1 MRNVTIFSFVF
12 ILAGSFLATAVV
24 FAVDTT
30 AALPKQLSKQETIVL
45 HGIENKLKQAISKKD
60 FTLLKVMPQDK
71 SHLTWNTCEQK
82 SRVEHLS
89 FDVMIKKIS
98 EMSQSKRVLVN
109 KKPDQQLSVTVVET
123 KGWGVQAPYVYFN
136 FVSAGKGW
144 RWTGS
149 YSCGS
154 RDEDIARIRGKEM
167 SDSDAYNGTSA
178 EDLDSHWI
186 SLVNGIRSAFE
197 TKNFELLKVYLPKGP
212 IVKFGRCGPG
222 DSGFTELS
230 IDTVQKLLIQQL
242 NGSNILFNPPPNTEV
257 NLVGGHVFIETEGWI
272 GEYPYLGFGFSL
284 LQPEN
289 TWVWT
294 GVCDSSAPQYD
305 ARAGSKYEPH
315 YVREPRLPRPGPRV
329 FKDDLALRDRLHEI
343 LLFKKLEAFHGYAV
357 KDFLAFGICQADT
370 RKKLFTINGYT
381 VPAKDVIEFLKTGI
395 VKYPVSESSGLVGD
409 SFEDARGFIQ
419 SKLFAELPSRYRGA
433 PGKPIF
439 ESKIVGPY
447 PYAVFWANQ
456 VNNKWEWSG
465 VSYCKAPQ
473 QSMLF
478 PDEPRSHQNEK
489 KLGTYSQ

>member
-1 MRNVTIFSFVF
+1 MRNVNIFSFVF
-12 ILAGSFLATAVV
+12 LFAVSFLGTAVV

-89 FDVMIKKIS
+89 FDAMIKKFS

-109 KKPDQQLSVTVVET
+109 RNPDQQLSVTVVET

-136 FVSAGKGW
+136 FVSAGEGW

-154 RDEDIARIRGKEM
+154 RDEDIALIRGKEM
-167 SDSDAYNGTSA
+167 SDGDAFNGTSA
-178 EDLDSHWI
+178 GDLDSHWI

-197 TKNFELLKVYLPKGP
+197 TKNFELLKVYLPRGP
-212 IVKFGRCGPG
+212 IVTFGGCGPG

-272 GEYPYLGFGFSL
+272 GEYPYLGFGFGL
-284 LQPEN
+284 LQPGN

-294 GVCDSSAPQYD
+294 GVCYSSAPQYD
-305 ARAGSKYEPH
+305 TRAGSKYEPL
-315 YVREPRLPRPGPRV
+315 YMREPRLPRPGPRV
-329 FKDDLALRDRLHEI
+329 FKDELALRDRLREI
-343 LLFKKLEAFHGYAV
+343 LIFNKLDAFSGYAV
-357 KDFLAFGICQADT
+357 KGSLAFGFCQVDAK
-370 RKKLFTINGYT
+370 KKLFTINGHT
-381 VPAKDVIEFLKTGI
+381 VPVKDVIEFLKTGT
-395 VKYPVSESSGLVGD
+395 VKYSVSESSGLVGD
-409 SFEDARGFIQ
+409 LLEDARDLFQ
-419 SKLFAELPSRYRGA
+419 SKVIAELPSRYRGA
-433 PGKPIF
+433 PGRPIF
-439 ESKIVGPY
+439 ESKIAGPY

-465 VSYCKAPQ
+465 VSYCKAPY

-478 PDEPRSHQNEK
+478 PDEPRSRPNGK
-489 KLGTYSQ
+489 K